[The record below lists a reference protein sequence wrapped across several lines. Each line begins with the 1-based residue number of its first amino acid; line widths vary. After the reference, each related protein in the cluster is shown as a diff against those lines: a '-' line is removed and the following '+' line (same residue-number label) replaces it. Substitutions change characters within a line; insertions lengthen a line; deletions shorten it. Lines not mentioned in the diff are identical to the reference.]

1 MRKKILSGMLMVAA
15 MLFATSVFTSCKDT
29 YTDDIN
35 QVKGDLQTEI
45 TNLKNELQKQINA
58 LKDAQDACKTNC
70 EAIQKDLQNQID
82 ELRKAMETVVPDA
95 EIKALEAQVK
105 ALSDE
110 IAALKAQDAFLEAK
124 IKELQDTLNG
134 VDLSQIEKNKND
146 IEELFKILYG
156 DEGGD
161 TPPIVSAKG
170 IFEIVKEATADIE
183 ALQTLAE
190 TARNNAAAAQAAA
203 DAAQAA
209 ANNAQG
215 TADAAKTAAAAA
227 QAAAD
232 NAKQIADQNA
242 ADIVSIKTQ
251 LTTIEGNITKLET
264 RVTKVEGD
272 VIAAQAQ
279 ADAALALAKADSVRL
294 DALKDALDNIPP
306 YNGYTKEEVDAM
318 KQELEGKIAEN
329 KMAIED
335 AQATAD
341 KAYDLAN
348 KAYDLADDAKT
359 IALQALNNSAIN
371 AQNTA
376 KNTQDIETLDEFTK
390 ALEQAYKAADEALQE
405 QINDIVNVQLPALAE
420 DIQDLQGRMGIV
432 EQAIVDLQKELAK
445 DVDALKKQITGIIV
459 QGTYNPVFGQFSLP
473 VGANSTMLCALYG
486 SYLEADTEWPSEAI
500 DLTNISKAKTISLEN
515 GQSLV
520 SDGDKAYAGKL
531 YLTVNPA
538 EANFTGV
545 DFTLETSAGNQS
557 VFDFSKLKKSTDE
570 LAFGW
575 TRAGVPNFYE
585 SKAYVKI
592 ENLEDAKITKNVNI
606 DEIKTVAKDILNRLR
621 GKGSVDIAGAIN
633 TLCNNFSG
641 VLPAYA
647 AKVSVED
654 PTLGTTTV
662 VSNYNIA
669 TTAWKPFS
677 YEFLKGYDMPQLP
690 TIAPFD
696 VEFDMHLI
704 SPEVPSV
711 NATLYLVQDNDG
723 ITYAFF
729 ATYEEAVDF
738 KATISTQHPEK
749 EYTIFTFDELTN
761 RIRESLTAI
770 VERDIQYLQDQI
782 AQQAEENVDKIQDQ
796 LNSQFINRINN
807 AINKINHK
815 IQNPNQYLQPT
826 VLYHSKKHGWVTA
839 STVKAIPT
847 PTTAGIVELNAT
859 SYTNEIFAPAYKKF
873 VAVTYAPS
881 QKAMDTANN
890 NLYKMAKVIDGS
902 VKQVYCQFTEKGVYE
917 VSFAALDYSG
927 KTVVTKHY
935 FEVY

>member
-1 MRKKILSGMLMVAA
+1 MKKKILSGMLMVAA

-35 QVKGDLQTEI
+35 QVKDDLQAEI
-45 TNLKNELQKQINA
+45 INLKNDLQGQIDA
-58 LKDAQDACKTNC
+58 LKAAQETCKTSC
-70 EAIQKDLQNQID
+70 AAAQKDLQDQID
-82 ELRKAMETVVPDA
+82 ELKKAMETVVPDA
-95 EIKALEAQVK
+95 EIKALEAVVQ
-105 ALSDE
+105 
-110 IAALKAQDAFLEAK
+110 ALKDEVADLNAQDVLLGNKITVLENKLAN
-124 IKELQDTLNG
+124 I
-134 VDLSQIEKNKND
+134 DLDQIEKNKND
-146 IEELFKILYG
+146 IVTLF
-156 DEGGD
+156 
-161 TPPIVSAKG
+161 TTVSDLTTLVNDAK
-170 IFEIVKEATADIE
+170 AAAD
-183 ALQTLAE
+183 AANTLAQ
-190 TARNNAAAAQAAA
+190 TAKADAAAAQAAA
-203 DAAQAA
+203 NEAKTAA
-209 ANNAQG
+209 ANAQ
-215 TADAAKTAAAAA
+215 TAADAAKAAADAAKTAADEAQETADRNATKIATIDSELQGLAAKV
-227 QAAAD
+227 
-232 NAKQIADQNA
+232 N
-242 ADIVSIKTQ
+242 
-251 LTTIEGNITKLET
+251 GLET
-264 RVTKVEGD
+264 KVNDLTSD
-272 VIAAQAQ
+272 VAKAQAQ
-279 ADAALALAKADSVRL
+279 ADAALALAKEDSVQI
-294 DALKDALDNIPP
+294 DALVKALGNI
-306 YNGYTKEEVDAM
+306 YTKAEVDLM
-318 KQELEGKIAEN
+318 INEN

-376 KNTQDIETLDEFTK
+376 KNTQDIKTLDEFTK

-647 AKVSVED
+647 AKVSVDD
-654 PTLGTTTV
+654 PALGTTTV

-669 TTAWKPFS
+669 ATAWKPFS

-815 IQNPNQYLQPT
+815 IQDPNQYLQPT

-873 VAVTYAPS
+873 VAVTAAPS

-890 NLYKMAKVIDGS
+890 NLFKMAKVLDGS

>member
-70 EAIQKDLQNQID
+70 AAVQKDLQDQID
-82 ELRKAMETVVPDA
+82 
-95 EIKALEAQVK
+95 ALEAALAGVK
-105 ALSDE
+105 ECDCDKSLVEALKNGVQALNDE
-110 IAALKAQDAFLEAK
+110 VAALKAQDVILGNKIQILETK
-124 IKELQDTLNG
+124 LDNI
-134 VDLSQIEKNKND
+134 DLSQVEQNK
-146 IEELFKILYG
+146 
-156 DEGGD
+156 
-161 TPPIVSAKG
+161 
-170 IFEIVKEATADIE
+170 ADI
-183 ALQTLAE
+183 ATLFTTVSDLTTLVNDAKAAADAANTLAQ
-190 TARNNAAAAQAAA
+190 TAKADAAAAQAAA
-203 DAAQAA
+203 
-209 ANNAQG
+209 NE
-215 TADAAKTAAAAA
+215 AKTAAANAQTAA
-227 QAAAD
+227 DAAKAAAD
-232 NAKQIADQNA
+232 AAKAA
-242 ADIVSIKTQ
+242 ADEAQAQADENATKIATVDSALTG
-251 LTTIEGNITKLET
+251 LTTKVNSLET
-264 RVTKVEGD
+264 KINDLTSD
-272 VIAAQAQ
+272 VAKAQVQ
-279 ADAALALAKADSVRL
+279 ADAALALAKEDSVQI
-294 DALKDALDNIPP
+294 DALVKALGNI
-306 YNGYTKEEVDAM
+306 YTKAEVDLM
-318 KQELEGKIAEN
+318 INEN

-376 KNTQDIETLDEFTK
+376 KNTQDIKTLDEFTK

-570 LAFGW
+570 LTFGW

-621 GKGSVDIAGAIN
+621 GKGNADIAGAIN

-669 TTAWKPFS
+669 ATAWHPFS
-677 YEFLKGYDMPQLP
+677 FEFLKGKTFSFP
-690 TIAPFD
+690 TISPLD
-696 VEFDMHLI
+696 VTFNMHLQD
-704 SPEVPSV
+704 PEYPSLIDANFYV
-711 NATLYLVQDNDG
+711 VVDPAYSNTIYG
-723 ITYAFF
+723 FF
-729 ATYEEAVDF
+729 ATQAEAEAYNTSAMAGMGKVIKIDKLTDQINNAIAKAVDNV
-738 KATISTQHPEK
+738 K
-749 EYTIFTFDELTN
+749 E
-761 RIRESLTAI
+761 
-770 VERDIQYLQDQI
+770 LQNEI
-782 AQQAEENVDKIQDQ
+782 AQQAEENFD
-796 LNSQFINRINN
+796 N
-807 AINKINHK
+807 AIAKVNDQIIGRVNNLINKFANK
-815 IQNPNQYLQPT
+815 FNNLNQYLLPT
-826 VLYHSKKHGWVTA
+826 VLYQSDKGWAVA
-839 STVKAIPT
+839 STVAGLPT
-847 PTTAGIVELNAT
+847 PAEKGIVELNVT
-859 SYTNEIFAPAYKKF
+859 TYTNEIFAPAFKKF
-873 VAVTYAPS
+873 VAVTAAPS
-881 QKAMDTANN
+881 QKAMDAANN

-902 VKQVYCQFTEKGVYE
+902 VKQVYCQFTEPGVYE

-935 FEVY
+935 FKVTE

>member
-45 TNLKNELQKQINA
+45 TNLRNDLQKQINA

-70 EAIQKDLQNQID
+70 AAVQKDLQDQID
-82 ELRKAMETVVPDA
+82 
-95 EIKALEAQVK
+95 ALEAALAGVK
-105 ALSDE
+105 ECDCDKSLVEALKNGVQALNDE
-110 IAALKAQDAFLEAK
+110 VAALKAQDVILGNKIQILETK
-124 IKELQDTLNG
+124 LDNI
-134 VDLSQIEKNKND
+134 DLSQVEQNK
-146 IEELFKILYG
+146 
-156 DEGGD
+156 
-161 TPPIVSAKG
+161 
-170 IFEIVKEATADIE
+170 ADI
-183 ALQTLAE
+183 ATLFTTVSDLTTLVNDAKAAADAANTLAQ
-190 TARNNAAAAQAAA
+190 TAKADAAAAQAAA
-203 DAAQAA
+203 NEAKTAA
-209 ANNAQG
+209 ANAQ
-215 TADAAKTAAAAA
+215 TAADAAKAAADAAKTAADEA
-227 QAAAD
+227 QAQAD
-232 NAKQIADQNA
+232 ENATKIATVDSA
-242 ADIVSIKTQ
+242 LTG
-251 LTTIEGNITKLET
+251 LTTKVNSLET
-264 RVTKVEGD
+264 KINDLTSD
-272 VIAAQAQ
+272 VAKAQAQ

-376 KNTQDIETLDEFTK
+376 KNTQDIKTLDEFTK

-432 EQAIVDLQKELAK
+432 EQAI
-445 DVDALKKQITGIIV
+445 DALKKQITGIIV
-459 QGTYNPVFGQFSLP
+459 QGTYSPVFGQFSLP

-669 TTAWKPFS
+669 ATAWKPFS

-711 NATLYLVQDNDG
+711 NTTLYLVQDNDG

-761 RIRESLTAI
+761 RIRESLTAV

-815 IQNPNQYLQPT
+815 IQDPNQYLQPT

-873 VAVTYAPS
+873 VAVTAAPS

-890 NLYKMAKVIDGS
+890 NLYKMAKVLDGS

>member
-45 TNLKNELQKQINA
+45 TNLRNDLQKQINA

-70 EAIQKDLQNQID
+70 AAVQKDLQDQID
-82 ELRKAMETVVPDA
+82 
-95 EIKALEAQVK
+95 ALEAALAGVK
-105 ALSDE
+105 ECDCDKSLVEALKNGVQALNDE
-110 IAALKAQDAFLEAK
+110 VAALKAQDVILGNKIQILETK
-124 IKELQDTLNG
+124 LDNI
-134 VDLSQIEKNKND
+134 DLSQVEQNK
-146 IEELFKILYG
+146 
-156 DEGGD
+156 
-161 TPPIVSAKG
+161 
-170 IFEIVKEATADIE
+170 ADI
-183 ALQTLAE
+183 ATLFTTVSDLTTLVNDAKAAADAANTLAQ
-190 TARNNAAAAQAAA
+190 TAKADAAAAQAAA
-203 DAAQAA
+203 DEAKTAA
-209 ANNAQG
+209 ANAQ
-215 TADAAKTAAAAA
+215 TAADAAKAAADAAKTAADEA
-227 QAAAD
+227 QAQAD
-232 NAKQIADQNA
+232 ENATKIATVDSA
-242 ADIVSIKTQ
+242 LTG
-251 LTTIEGNITKLET
+251 LTTKVNSLET
-264 RVTKVEGD
+264 KINDLTSD
-272 VIAAQAQ
+272 VAKAQAQ

-294 DALKDALDNIPP
+294 DALKEAIDNIPP

-335 AQATAD
+335 AQAVAD

-371 AQNTA
+371 AQDIKDLQDFTNTL
-376 KNTQDIETLDEFTK
+376 ET
-390 ALEQAYKAADEALQE
+390 AYKAADEALQN
-405 QINDIVNVQLPALAE
+405 QINDIKDQLPTLVE
-420 DIQDLQGRMGIV
+420 NIQDLQGRMGIV
-432 EQAIVDLQKELAK
+432 EQAIEDLKKELAK

-621 GKGSVDIAGAIN
+621 GKGNADIAGAIN

-669 TTAWKPFS
+669 ATAWKPFS

-711 NATLYLVQDNDG
+711 NTTLYLVQDNDG

-815 IQNPNQYLQPT
+815 IQDPNQYLQPT

-859 SYTNEIFAPAYKKF
+859 SYTNEIFAPAFKKF
-873 VAVTYAPS
+873 VAVTAAPS

>member
-1 MRKKILSGMLMVAA
+1 MKKKILSGMLMVAA

-35 QVKGDLQTEI
+35 QVKDDLQAEI
-45 TNLKNELQKQINA
+45 INLKNDLQGQIDA
-58 LKDAQDACKTNC
+58 LKAAQETCKTSC
-70 EAIQKDLQNQID
+70 AAAQKDLQDQID
-82 ELRKAMETVVPDA
+82 ELKKAMETVVPDA
-95 EIKALEAQVK
+95 EIKALEAVVQTLK
-105 ALSDE
+105 DE
-110 IAALKAQDAFLEAK
+110 VADLNAQDVLLGNKITVLENKLAN
-124 IKELQDTLNG
+124 I
-134 VDLSQIEKNKND
+134 DLDQIEKNKND
-146 IEELFKILYG
+146 IVTLFN
-156 DEGGD
+156 
-161 TPPIVSAKG
+161 TVSDLTTLVNDAK
-170 IFEIVKEATADIE
+170 AAAD
-183 ALQTLAE
+183 AANTLAQ
-190 TARNNAAAAQAAA
+190 TAKADAAAAQAAA
-203 DAAQAA
+203 
-209 ANNAQG
+209 NE
-215 TADAAKTAAAAA
+215 AKTAAANAQTAA
-227 QAAAD
+227 DAAKAAAD
-232 NAKQIADQNA
+232 AAKAA
-242 ADIVSIKTQ
+242 ADEAQAQADENATKIATVDSALTG
-251 LTTIEGNITKLET
+251 LTTKVNSLET
-264 RVTKVEGD
+264 KINDLTSD
-272 VIAAQAQ
+272 VAKAQAQ
-279 ADAALALAKADSVRL
+279 ADAALALAKEDSVQI
-294 DALKDALDNIPP
+294 DALVKALGNI
-306 YNGYTKEEVDAM
+306 YTKAEVDLM
-318 KQELEGKIAEN
+318 INEN

-376 KNTQDIETLDEFTK
+376 KNTQDIKTLDEFTK

-405 QINDIVNVQLPALAE
+405 QIDDIVNVQLPALAE

-557 VFDFSKLKKSTDE
+557 VFDFSKLKKSKDE

-669 TTAWKPFS
+669 ATAWKPFS

-696 VEFDMHLI
+696 VEFNMELI
-704 SPEVPSV
+704 NPEVPSV
-711 NATLYLVQDNDG
+711 DATLYLVQDNDG
-723 ITYAFF
+723 MTYGFF
-729 ATYEEAVDF
+729 ATYEEAYDF
-738 KATISTQHPEK
+738 MTTFKSKYPEK
-749 EYTIFTFDELTN
+749 EYKIVTFDQLTTK
-761 RIRESLTAI
+761 IQESLTAV
-770 VERDIQYLQDQI
+770 VEKDIQKLQDEI
-782 AQQAEENVDKIQDQ
+782 ARQAEENVDKIQDQ

-807 AINKINHK
+807 VINKINHK
-815 IQNPNQYLQPT
+815 IQDPNQYLQPT
-826 VLYHSKKHGWVTA
+826 VLYPSKKHGWVTA

-873 VAVTYAPS
+873 VAVTAAPS

-890 NLYKMAKVIDGS
+890 NLYKMAKVLDGN

>member
-1 MRKKILSGMLMVAA
+1 MKKKILSGMLMVAA

-35 QVKGDLQTEI
+35 QVKDDLQAEI
-45 TNLKNELQKQINA
+45 INLKNDLQGQIDA
-58 LKDAQDACKTNC
+58 LKAAQETCKTSC
-70 EAIQKDLQNQID
+70 AAAQKDLQDQID
-82 ELRKAMETVVPDA
+82 ELKKAMETVVPDA
-95 EIKALEAQVK
+95 EIKALEAVVQTLK
-105 ALSDE
+105 DE
-110 IAALKAQDAFLEAK
+110 VADLNAQDVLLGNKITVLENKLAN
-124 IKELQDTLNG
+124 I
-134 VDLSQIEKNKND
+134 DLDQIEKNKND
-146 IEELFKILYG
+146 IVTLF
-156 DEGGD
+156 
-161 TPPIVSAKG
+161 TTVSDLTTLVNDAK
-170 IFEIVKEATADIE
+170 AAAD
-183 ALQTLAE
+183 AANTLAQ
-190 TARNNAAAAQAAA
+190 TAKADAAAAQAAA
-203 DAAQAA
+203 
-209 ANNAQG
+209 NE
-215 TADAAKTAAAAA
+215 AKTAAANAQTAA
-227 QAAAD
+227 DAAKAAAD
-232 NAKQIADQNA
+232 AAKAA
-242 ADIVSIKTQ
+242 ADEAQAQADENATKIATVDSALTG
-251 LTTIEGNITKLET
+251 LTTKVNSLET
-264 RVTKVEGD
+264 KINDLTSD
-272 VIAAQAQ
+272 VAKAQAQ
-279 ADAALALAKADSVRL
+279 ADAALALAKEDSVQI
-294 DALKDALDNIPP
+294 DALVKALGNI
-306 YNGYTKEEVDAM
+306 YTKAEVDLM
-318 KQELEGKIAEN
+318 INEN

-376 KNTQDIETLDEFTK
+376 KNTQDIKTLDEFTK

-405 QINDIVNVQLPALAE
+405 QIDDIVNVQLPALAE

-621 GKGSVDIAGAIN
+621 GKGNADIAGAIN

-669 TTAWKPFS
+669 ATAWKPFS
-677 YEFLKGYDMPQLP
+677 YNFLRNYDMPQLP
-690 TIAPFD
+690 TISPFD
-696 VEFDMHLI
+696 VEFNMELVN
-704 SPEVPSV
+704 PEVPSV
-711 NATLYLVQDNDG
+711 DATLYLVQDNDDM
-723 ITYAFF
+723 TYGFF

-738 KATISTQHPEK
+738 KTTFQSKYPEK
-749 EYTIFTFDELTN
+749 EYKIVTFDQLTTK
-761 RIRESLTAI
+761 IQESLTAV
-770 VERDIQYLQDQI
+770 VEEDIKKLQDEI
-782 AQQAEENVDKIQDQ
+782 ARQAEDNVDKIQDQ
-796 LNSQFINRINN
+796 LNSRYINRINN

-815 IQNPNQYLQPT
+815 IQDPNQYLQPT
-826 VLYHSKKHGWVTA
+826 VLYHSEKRGWVTA

-847 PTTAGIVELNAT
+847 PMTAGIVELNAT

>member
-1 MRKKILSGMLMVAA
+1 MKKKILSGMLMVAA

-35 QVKGDLQTEI
+35 QVKDDLQAEI
-45 TNLKNELQKQINA
+45 INLKNDLQGQIDA
-58 LKDAQDACKTNC
+58 LKAAQETCKTSC
-70 EAIQKDLQNQID
+70 AAAQKGLQDQID
-82 ELRKAMETVVPDA
+82 ELKKAMETVVPDA
-95 EIKALEAQVK
+95 EIKALEAVVQTLK
-105 ALSDE
+105 DE
-110 IAALKAQDAFLEAK
+110 VADLNAQDVLLGNKITVLENKLAN
-124 IKELQDTLNG
+124 I
-134 VDLSQIEKNKND
+134 DLDQIEKNKND
-146 IEELFKILYG
+146 IVTLF
-156 DEGGD
+156 
-161 TPPIVSAKG
+161 TTVSDLTTLVNDAK
-170 IFEIVKEATADIE
+170 AAAD
-183 ALQTLAE
+183 AANTLAQ
-190 TARNNAAAAQAAA
+190 TAKADAAAAQAAA
-203 DAAQAA
+203 NEAKTAA
-209 ANNAQG
+209 ANAQ
-215 TADAAKTAAAAA
+215 TAADAAKAAADAAKTAADEAQETADRNATKIATIDSELQGLAAKV
-227 QAAAD
+227 
-232 NAKQIADQNA
+232 N
-242 ADIVSIKTQ
+242 
-251 LTTIEGNITKLET
+251 GLET
-264 RVTKVEGD
+264 KVNDLTSD
-272 VIAAQAQ
+272 VAKAQAQ
-279 ADAALALAKADSVRL
+279 ADAALALAKEDSVQI
-294 DALKDALDNIPP
+294 DALVKALGNI
-306 YNGYTKEEVDAM
+306 YTKAEVDLM
-318 KQELEGKIAEN
+318 INEN

-376 KNTQDIETLDEFTK
+376 KNTQDIKTLDEFTK

-621 GKGSVDIAGAIN
+621 GKGNADIAGAIN

-647 AKVSVED
+647 AKVSVEN

-669 TTAWKPFS
+669 ATAWKPFS

-711 NATLYLVQDNDG
+711 NTTLYLVQDNDG

-761 RIRESLTAI
+761 RIRESLTAV

-815 IQNPNQYLQPT
+815 IQDPNQYLQPT

-859 SYTNEIFAPAYKKF
+859 SYTNEIFAPAFKKF
-873 VAVTYAPS
+873 VAVTAAPS

-890 NLYKMAKVIDGS
+890 NLYKMAKVIDGG